1 MKGKFIYCS
10 SGIEEIS
17 QSDTFEGVNEAEIE
31 GMPRQYHLN
40 MHTGA
45 AKGHVIVSLLVP
57 EKTGEEKIVTAIKD
71 DQGHDIYHYFNYEG
85 KTFSLRVDGNK
96 RY

>member
-1 MKGKFIYCS
+1 
-10 SGIEEIS
+10 
-17 QSDTFEGVNEAEIE
+17 
-31 GMPRQYHLN
+31 MPRQYHLN
-40 MHTGA
+40 MHTGT
-45 AKGHVIVSLLVP
+45 AKSHVMVTLLVP

-71 DQGHDIYHYFNYEG
+71 DQGHDIYHYFNHEG